1 MGVCV
6 CVCVFVCVCVCVCG
20 CVGVLLCMCV
30 CVCFCVCVCLCV
42 CVFVMIFLVGFVASV
57 AIVKLYITLKSILV
71 KLLSFFFS
79 NFMNWGKKSFIEI
92 GFDLFTSR
100 SSEEMVFSTH

>member
-1 MGVCV
+1 
-6 CVCVFVCVCVCVCG
+6 
-20 CVGVLLCMCV
+20 
-30 CVCFCVCVCLCV
+30 
-42 CVFVMIFLVGFVASV
+42 MIFLVGFVASV